1 MFDDSVNL
9 VVWGHEHDC
18 RIVPE
23 PVAGKD
29 YYITQPGSS
38 VATSLADGEALEKY
52 EYFIIYISPRNWSHL
67 FNRHVAFL
75 EIRGKEFNLQ
85 PIPLR
90 TVRPFVLDDVVL
102 TEAAEEGGFDVN
114 DQIQVGNFL
123 KRRVIRSYTSFLC
136 HSLTILF
143 TIFHSRWTNL

>member
-1 MFDDSVNL
+1 MNRAQTLINVILRVKRGPQEAVPEGMFDDSVNL

-52 EYFIIYISPRNWSHL
+52 EYFIIYIYISTKL
-67 FNRHVAFL
+67 
-75 EIRGKEFNLQ
+75 IT
-85 PIPLR
+85 PI
-90 TVRPFVLDDVVL
+90 
-102 TEAAEEGGFDVN
+102 
-114 DQIQVGNFL
+114 Q
-123 KRRVIRSYTSFLC
+123 
-136 HSLTILF
+136 
-143 TIFHSRWTNL
+143 